1 MSRRN
6 WIVAGGVAT
15 LAGLVLLALRGT
27 AVEAVGAGL
36 VGAVLLASIAL
47 IVVRLGPQSRPDRE
61 REALA
66 REEFDRTGR
75 WPAE

>member
-1 MSRRN
+1 MS
-6 WIVAGGVAT
+6 AAAT
-15 LAGLVLLALRGT
+15 VTGLVLLGLRGT

-36 VGAVLLASIAL
+36 VGVVLVASIGL
-47 IVVRLGPQSRPDRE
+47 IVVRLGPQSAPDRE

-66 REEFDRTGR
+66 REEFERTGH